1 MFKIFGANVV
11 VSKNFDNEDPIR
23 VSEKSDI
30 ISFRLGEQKYDTRAK
45 DNKRWINVTAKAKG
59 DLAERIKKMK
69 LKVGSTLIVS
79 GELDIEQWETE
90 KSEKRMDVVIWLSD
104 IEYQYTGSGKSENSD
119 GQAKDKSQSDKKT
132 SETPKKKTEYE
143 AYDDDGDDP
152 F

>member
-11 VSKNFDNEDPIR
+11 VSKNFDNEDPVR

-79 GELDIEQWETE
+79 GELDIDQWETE
-90 KSEKRMDVVIWLSD
+90 KGEKRMDVVIWLSD
-104 IEYQYTGSGKSENSD
+104 VDYQFTGSGKSENSE
-119 GQAKDKSQSDKKT
+119 GQAKGKTQSGKKSSGKSD
-132 SETPKKKTEYE
+132 EAEYE
-143 AYDDDGDDP
+143 SYDDDEDDP